1 MQTLKEI
8 MNDKINKD
16 RIYDSIV
23 KKDNNYFKLLW
34 LVPISLILIISMIM
48 LSSNNK
54 LKSVNNSKMIVN
66 EISEIYTDNEDAFKS
81 KIIDFKDIEV
91 NKLIKFSDGVNY
103 NRSSLLINWDIP
115 KDLDNKVVKE
125 YYLYNKLYKY
135 RISYNNNKRII
146 NIEIS
151 MDSSDKRNYYDS
163 LNSTSMFIKNNE
175 IKIFKNNNN
184 YIVFLIVNDYYID
197 IDSYNIL
204 DSELESLLNSMVG

>member
-81 KIIDFKDIEV
+81 KIIDFIDIEV

-197 IDSYNIL
+197 IDSYNII